1 MLNDAAFS
9 VSSVMTT
16 TGFATADFSMWP
28 TFSKTLLVIL
38 MFGGACAGSTAGGIK
53 ISRIILYVKQ
63 AKIEIVQS
71 IHSRSVNSVKIEV
84 KPAKSKILQG
94 ANAF

>member
-1 MLNDAAFS
+1 M
-9 VSSVMTT
+9 V
-16 TGFATADFSMWP
+16 
-28 TFSKTLLVIL
+28 
-38 MFGGACAGSTAGGIK
+38 
-53 ISRIILYVKQ
+53 SRIILYVKQ